1 MRIIS
6 GIHKGRKL
14 KVPSDKFTRPTTDQ
28 LKESLFNYLNNI
40 VDFDQMKILDIYA
53 GSGAL
58 GLESLS
64 RGASNIHFVEKN
76 FPVIKVL
83 TENIEMMNAE
93 KNCRIFKMS
102 AVKFSTLAE
111 HDKYD
116 IIFADPPFF
125 KDDIHEVV
133 KNILQNEFLEG
144 EGLFIIERS
153 IQTEEKD
160 IAAFKS
166 EPIKRMGD
174 SLIYQ
179 LTL

>member
-6 GIHKGRKL
+6 GIHRGRKL

-40 VDFDQMKILDIYA
+40 VDFDQMKVLDIYA

-64 RGASNIHFVEKN
+64 RGASTIHFIEKN
-76 FPVIKVL
+76 FPVVKVL
-83 TENIEMMNAE
+83 QENINMLKAE
-93 KNCRIFKMS
+93 KQTRIFKMS

-111 HDKYD
+111 HEKYD
-116 IIFADPPFF
+116 LIFADPPFF

-133 KNILQNEFLEG
+133 KNILQNGFLEEDG
-144 EGLFIIERS
+144 MFIIERS
-153 IQTEEKD
+153 NQTQEKD
-160 IAAFKS
+160 IEAFGR
-166 EPIKRMGD
+166 EPMKRMGD
-174 SLIYQ
+174 SLVY
-179 LTL
+179 LFNS

>member
-14 KVPSDKFTRPTTDQ
+14 KVPSDKYTRPTTDQ
-28 LKESLFNYLNNI
+28 MKESLFNYLNNI
-40 VDFDQMKILDIYA
+40 LDFDQMKVLDIYA

-64 RGASNIHFVEKN
+64 RGASEVHFVEMN

-83 TENIEMMNAE
+83 QENIELMRAE
-93 KNCRIFKMS
+93 KQCRIFKMP
-102 AVKFSTLAE
+102 ALKFSALTE

-116 IIFADPPFF
+116 LIFADPPFF
-125 KDDIHEVV
+125 KDDIHETA
-133 KNILQNEFLEG
+133 KNILKNGFLED

-160 IAAFKS
+160 VEAFQSK
-166 EPIKRMGD
+166 PIKRMGD

-179 LTL
+179 LSL